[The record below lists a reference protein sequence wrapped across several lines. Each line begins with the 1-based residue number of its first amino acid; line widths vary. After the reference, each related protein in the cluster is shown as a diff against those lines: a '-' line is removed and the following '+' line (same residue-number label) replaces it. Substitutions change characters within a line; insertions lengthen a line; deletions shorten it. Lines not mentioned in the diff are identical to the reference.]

1 MNTAEIVFASDL
13 ANLSAALDFVR
24 AQCRFAGASDD
35 ETFACE
41 LATDEACTNI
51 IEHAYQGRKDG
62 EIRLTCLWADEV
74 FIIRLHDRGQPFDPT
89 AVAVPPRAARL
100 EDVEIGGLGLHFMR
114 SLMDE
119 IRFEFDPA
127 GGNTLTMVKRLSH
140 GAAAPREP
148 R

>member
-1 MNTAEIVFASDL
+1 MNEAEIVFASDL
-13 ANLSAALDFVR
+13 ANLSTALDFVR
-24 AQCRFAGASDD
+24 AQCRLAGASDD

-62 EIRLTCLWADEV
+62 EIRLACLWADEV
-74 FIIRLHDRGQPFDPT
+74 FIVRLRDHGRPFDPT
-89 AVAVPPRAARL
+89 RVAAPPRVERL
-100 EDVEIGGLGLHFMR
+100 EDAEIGGLGLHFMR

-127 GGNTLTMVKRLSH
+127 GGNTLTMVKRLAR
-140 GAAAPREP
+140 GRV
-148 R
+148 RR